1 MFYLGGKYILSVS
14 DDKILRVWDI
24 KNKRNYKILEVYFYF
39 IIFLGNLIFDFLNYL
54 YILIRIKF
62 IIRF

>member
-39 IIFLGNLIFDFLNYL
+39 IIFLGNLIFDFLNYFI
-54 YILIRIKF
+54 YIDKN
-62 IIRF
+62 

>member
-14 DDKILRVWDI
+14 DDKILRIWDI

-39 IIFLGNLIFDFLNYL
+39 IIFLGNLIFDFLNYFI
-54 YILIRIKF
+54 YIDKN
-62 IIRF
+62 

>member
-14 DDKILRVWDI
+14 DDKILRIWDI

-39 IIFLGNLIFDFLNYL
+39 IIFLGNLIFDFLNCFI
-54 YILIRIKF
+54 YIDKN
-62 IIRF
+62 